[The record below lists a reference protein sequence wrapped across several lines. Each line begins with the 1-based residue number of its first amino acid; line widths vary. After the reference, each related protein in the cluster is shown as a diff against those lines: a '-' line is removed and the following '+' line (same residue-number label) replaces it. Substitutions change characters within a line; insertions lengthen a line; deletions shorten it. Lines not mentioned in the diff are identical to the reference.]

1 MSNSS
6 MIFTEFMRDVEANI
20 ESRITGL
27 PKHDVQ
33 DLSAY
38 ITNRAIILVN
48 DCLHA
53 SLRVDKAEAV
63 RRLGQHIART
73 REEGE
78 LE

>member
-1 MSNSS
+1 MNNSS

-38 ITNRAIILVN
+38 IANRAIVLVN

-53 SLRVDKAEAV
+53 SLRVDKAEATRKL
-63 RRLGQHIART
+63 RRYIADIRK
-73 REEGE
+73 GE
-78 LE
+78 AAE

>member
-38 ITNRAIILVN
+38 IANRAIVLVN
-48 DCLHA
+48 DCICA
-53 SLRVDKAEAV
+53 TSRVGKAEAE
-63 RRLGQHIART
+63 RRLRQHIADIRKGET
-73 REEGE
+73 EE
-78 LE
+78 